1 MNDVSLIEKLK
12 ALMNIIVSSPLFL
25 FCFMMGVAVLI
36 LFIISIKKEKKVN
49 KWIFISIW
57 LVLAIIILVNYYS
70 VVLKIIDNLF
80 DALFMSI
87 YFPNITV
94 YFMMLFISNFFFV
107 FSLFRKKI
115 SKKFKIINFINALIV
130 DLFLILIMDTVT
142 TNSIDIYDKISMYT
156 NFNVMIL
163 MQLNSA
169 IFLSW
174 ILISLLVSAHD
185 KLKKYDKKELPDMP
199 EIVFEDS
206 E

>member
-36 LFIISIKKEKKVN
+36 LFIISIKQEKKVN

-94 YFMMLFISNFFFV
+94 YFMMLFISNFFFA

-185 KLKKYDKKELPDMP
+185 KLKKYDKKELPEMP
-199 EIVFEDS
+199 EIVFDDS

>member
-25 FCFMMGVAVLI
+25 FCFMMGIAVLI
-36 LFIISIKKEKKVN
+36 LFIISIKQEKKVN